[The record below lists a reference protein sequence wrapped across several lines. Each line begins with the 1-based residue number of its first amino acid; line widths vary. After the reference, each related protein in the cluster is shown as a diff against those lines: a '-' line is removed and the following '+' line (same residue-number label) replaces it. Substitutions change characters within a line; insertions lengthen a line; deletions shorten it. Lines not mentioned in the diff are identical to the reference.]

1 MSINFKN
8 RIREQCDRN
17 FSCLHSDEISVVT
30 NRPVTSNVPAFRL
43 ALLHPR
49 YWADWLVI
57 GILFIIAWLP
67 DFVTALLSHVIGG
80 YVSPNNKKRRH
91 LATVNLRL
99 CYPEK
104 SETEINAMLRTHF
117 IEHIRALLTYSR
129 LWFYPQFLL
138 RRKLLVEG
146 FEQIDSYRDQ
156 KRNIII
162 LLSHSV
168 GLDVAIA
175 SISMRYGANGPYK
188 HARHPVFD
196 WLIANRRIRYG
207 GTIFPR
213 EDGLRPILRATRMG
227 NPLVYLADEDL
238 GNERSI
244 FAPLFGVQKATVPV
258 LGRLAK
264 SCDAVVIPCICCY
277 DQQQKRYK
285 TTLLPPIDNM
295 SGDDAGDTLAMN
307 QAIEKTIALCP
318 AQYYWSFRL
327 FKTRPP
333 GEASYYE

>member
-1 MSINFKN
+1 
-8 RIREQCDRN
+8 
-17 FSCLHSDEISVVT
+17 VVS

-49 YWADWLVI
+49 YWIDWL
-57 GILFIIAWLP
+57 GICLLFIIAWLP
-67 DFVTALLSHVIGG
+67 DFVSALLSHVIGG
-80 YVSPNNKKRRH
+80 YVATNNKKRRH
-91 LATVNLRL
+91 IVKVNLGL
-99 CYPEK
+99 CYPDK
-104 SETEINAMLRTHF
+104 TETEINAMLRTHF
-117 IEHIRALLTYSR
+117 IEHVRAILYYPK

-138 RRKLLVEG
+138 RRKLSVEG
-146 FEQIDSYRDQ
+146 FEQIDSYRNQ

-168 GLDVAIA
+168 GLDVAVA
-175 SISMRYGANGPYK
+175 SIFMRYGANGPYK
-188 HARHPVFD
+188 PLRQPVFD
-196 WLIANRRIRYG
+196 WLIANRRTRYG
-207 GTIFPR
+207 GTIFTR

-227 NPLVYLADEDL
+227 SPLVYLADEDL

-244 FAPLFGVQKATVPV
+244 FTPLFGIQKATIPV
-258 LGRLAK
+258 LGRMAK
-264 SCDAVVIPCICCY
+264 SCDAVVLPCICCY
-277 DQQQKRYK
+277 DQQKRRYK

-318 AQYYWSFRL
+318 AQYYWSLRL

-333 GEASYYE
+333 GEASFYEQNN

>member
-1 MSINFKN
+1 
-8 RIREQCDRN
+8 
-17 FSCLHSDEISVVT
+17 VVS
-30 NRPVTSNVPAFRL
+30 NRPVISNVPAFRL

-49 YWADWLVI
+49 YWVDWLGI

-80 YVSPNNKKRRH
+80 YVAANNKKRRH
-91 LATVNLRL
+91 LANVNLRL

-104 SETEINAMLRTHF
+104 SETEINVMLRTHF
-117 IEHIRALLTYSR
+117 IEHVRALLSYSM

-156 KRNIII
+156 KCNIII

-227 NPLVYLADEDL
+227 NPLVFLADEDL

-244 FAPLFGVQKATVPV
+244 FAPLFGIQKATIPV

-264 SCDAVVIPCICCY
+264 SCDAVVLPCICCY
-277 DQQQKRYK
+277 DRQKKRYK
-285 TTLLPPIDNM
+285 TTLLPPIDDM

-307 QAIEKTIALCP
+307 QAIEKSIALCP

-333 GEASYYE
+333 GEASFYE

>member
-1 MSINFKN
+1 MVS
-8 RIREQCDRN
+8 
-17 FSCLHSDEISVVT
+17 
-30 NRPVTSNVPAFRL
+30 NRPVTSNVPAYRL

-49 YWADWLVI
+49 YWVDWLGV

-67 DFVTALLSHVIGG
+67 EFVTALLSHLIGG
-80 YVSPNNKKRRH
+80 YVAKNNKKRRH
-91 LATVNLRL
+91 LANVNLRL

-104 SETEINAMLRTHF
+104 SDTEINAMLRTHF
-117 IEHIRALLTYSR
+117 IEHVRALLSYSR

-244 FAPLFGVQKATVPV
+244 FAPLFGIQKASIPV

-264 SCDAVVIPCICCY
+264 SCDAVVLPCICCY
-277 DQQQKRYK
+277 DRQQKCYK

-295 SGDDAGDTLAMN
+295 SGDDVGDTLAMN

-333 GEASYYE
+333 GEASFYE

>member
-1 MSINFKN
+1 MVS
-8 RIREQCDRN
+8 
-17 FSCLHSDEISVVT
+17 
-30 NRPVTSNVPAFRL
+30 NRPVASNVPAFRL

-49 YWADWLVI
+49 FWVAWLGI
-57 GILFIIAWLP
+57 GVLFIIAWLP
-67 DFVTALLSHVIGG
+67 DFVTALLCHVIGG
-80 YVSPNNKKRRH
+80 YVAANNKKRRH
-91 LATVNLRL
+91 FAIVNLRL
-99 CYPEK
+99 CYPDK
-104 SETEINAMLRTHF
+104 SETEIKAMLRTHF
-117 IEHIRALLTYSR
+117 IEHVRALLFYSR
-129 LWFYPQFLL
+129 LWFYPEFLL

-146 FEQIDSYRDQ
+146 FEQIDSFRDQ

-188 HARHPVFD
+188 HVRHPVFD

-244 FAPLFGVQKATVPV
+244 FAPLFGIQKATIPV

-264 SCDAVVIPCICCY
+264 SCDAVVLPCICCY
-277 DQQQKRYK
+277 DHRQKRYK
-285 TTLLPPIDNM
+285 TTLLPPIDNL

-327 FKTRPP
+327 FNTRPP
-333 GEASYYE
+333 GEASFYQ

>member
-1 MSINFKN
+1 MSQGPFLTYRKV
-8 RIREQCDRN
+8 
-17 FSCLHSDEISVVT
+17 SVVT
-30 NRPVTSNVPAFRL
+30 NRLVTSNVPAFRL

-49 YWADWLVI
+49 FWAAWLGI
-57 GILFIIAWLP
+57 GLLFIIAWLP
-67 DFVTALLSHVIGG
+67 DFVTALLSHVLGG
-80 YVSPNNKKRRH
+80 YIAANNKKRRH
-91 LATVNLRL
+91 IAKINLRL
-99 CYPEK
+99 CYPDK
-104 SETEINAMLRTHF
+104 SETEINAFLQTHF
-117 IEHIRALLTYSR
+117 IEHVRALLTYPR

-146 FEQIDSYRDQ
+146 FEQIDSYRKQ

-168 GLDVAIA
+168 GLDVAIT

-188 HARHPVFD
+188 HLRHPVFD

-244 FAPLFGVQKATVPV
+244 FTPLFGIPKATIPV

-264 SCDAVVIPCICCY
+264 SCDAVVLPCICCY
-277 DQQQKRYK
+277 DRQQRRYK
-285 TTLLPPIDNM
+285 TTLLPPIENM
-295 SGDDAGDTLAMN
+295 RGDDAGDTLAMN

-333 GEASYYE
+333 GEASFYE